1 MKKWRMHMGDE
12 CQGEE
17 KTRRAYEQLAFL
29 NYGNFDGKRRGEG
42 GNKDPKLRLAW
53 MHARSLFVR
62 P

>member
-1 MKKWRMHMGDE
+1 MGNE